1 MAKKNGLWNEFKA
14 FAIKG
19 NAMNLAVG
27 VIIGGAFSTITT
39 SIYGFSD
46 QAITA
51 SIEPMGMVIS
61 TASSALIQ

>member
-39 SIYGFSD
+39 S
-46 QAITA
+46 
-51 SIEPMGMVIS
+51 
-61 TASSALIQ
+61 